1 MMAPDPCED
10 CERERKR
17 RTAQGSLL
25 VRNTKELT
33 WFAEPNLSE
42 GCERH
47 RSVEYDNVELW
58 PRKKPATAQTSVKH
72 DHHRGHTA
80 TTGAAHKKA
89 VVGADIQVDAIRLN
103 AAPMDGRKVCG
114 FHMHALEWHHM
125 QTLDVN
131 QILKVAKDASCDY
144 FHLSVVRWLGDLAK
158 TTTIKNC
165 NIDTN
170 YHLGLKLFRKVH
182 CFCGKDA
189 ALARGPAVASNTS
202 SPQPITTSS
211 NISDNDN
218 TGNKEYLIM
227 CAGRVYDKHTDNEMV
242 LQPGTDAYYNYNIR
256 SWINKSG
263 GFNNCSLQI
272 RLQKAIFDFNLWP
285 IHSRIPMTDWL
296 SQWFKPISLTPPTQA
311 LTVFPSEL
319 LSFER
324 PNELLTTIRD
334 PTAASSSKASAAALP
349 VPLIPITP
357 KPTLTLK
364 GLATVQDVGP
374 SALMGL
380 STGVQV
386 KERDQFYCATGLYEL
401 DKELNEA
408 FGRHAAA
415 VESIKERMSIL
426 SSQSEEQDRYHKEI
440 DMTGYPFVA
449 MLLCDTCKNSNSCN
463 FRVIPRA
470 RPSSPFSP
478 PPSPNKHKLGQGTTT
493 TTANQTAPT
502 TLRSTYIHLPSP
514 EGSDDEHIDAP
525 GAQVDELFDLLDPL
539 TGLIALETKLDQ
551 ADQELEH
558 TMTRHAMVFERTM
571 EIRSRLVL
579 DFIQCRGCCF
589 REAGLDVLPCHH
601 HFLCAECVER
611 IEFYLVLMA

>member
-10 CERERKR
+10 CERERKRKR

-33 WFAEPNLSE
+33 WFAEPNLGE

-47 RSVEYDNVELW
+47 RSVKYDNVELW

-80 TTGAAHKKA
+80 TTGAAHKNT

-144 FHLSVVRWLGDLAK
+144 FHLSVIRWLGDLAK

-189 ALARGPAVASNTS
+189 ALARGPAVATNTS
-202 SPQPITTSS
+202 SSQPTTTIS
-211 NISDNDN
+211 NRSNNDN
-218 TGNKEYLIM
+218 TGNKEYFIM
-227 CAGRVYDKHTDNEMV
+227 CAGRVYDKHTDYEM
-242 LQPGTDAYYNYNIR
+242 
-256 SWINKSG
+256 
-263 GFNNCSLQI
+263 I
-272 RLQKAIFDFNLWP
+272 RLQKAIFDFNLLSM
-285 IHSRIPMTDWL
+285 HSRIPMTDWL
-296 SQWFKPISLTPPTQA
+296 SQWFKPISLTPQTQA

-324 PNELLTTIRD
+324 TNELLTTISD
-334 PTAASSSKASAAALP
+334 PTAASSSKASAVALP

-357 KPTLTLK
+357 RPTLTLK
-364 GLATVQDVGP
+364 GPATVQDIGS

-386 KERDQFYCATGLYEL
+386 KERDQLNCATGFYEL

-408 FGRHAAA
+408 LGRHAAA
-415 VESIKERMSIL
+415 VESIKERMLML

-440 DMTGYPFVA
+440 DMTGYPSVA
-449 MLLCDTCKNSNSCN
+449 MLLCDKCKNSNSCN
-463 FRVIPRA
+463 VCVIPRA

-493 TTANQTAPT
+493 TTSNQTAPT
-502 TLRSTYIHLPSP
+502 TLRSTYIHFPSP

-525 GAQVDELFDLLDPL
+525 GGQVDELFDLLDSL
-539 TGLIALETKLDQ
+539 T
-551 ADQELEH
+551 
-558 TMTRHAMVFERTM
+558 
-571 EIRSRLVL
+571 
-579 DFIQCRGCCF
+579 
-589 REAGLDVLPCHH
+589 
-601 HFLCAECVER
+601 
-611 IEFYLVLMA
+611 

>member
-1 MMAPDPCED
+1 
-10 CERERKR
+10 
-17 RTAQGSLL
+17 
-25 VRNTKELT
+25 
-33 WFAEPNLSE
+33 
-42 GCERH
+42 
-47 RSVEYDNVELW
+47 
-58 PRKKPATAQTSVKH
+58 
-72 DHHRGHTA
+72 
-80 TTGAAHKKA
+80 
-89 VVGADIQVDAIRLN
+89 
-103 AAPMDGRKVCG
+103 MDGHKVCG

-189 ALARGPAVASNTS
+189 ALARGPAVPSNTS
-202 SPQPITTSS
+202 SSQPTTISS
-211 NISDNDN
+211 NRSNNDN
-218 TGNKEYLIM
+218 TGNKEYYIM
-227 CAGRVYDKHTDNEMV
+227 
-242 LQPGTDAYYNYNIR
+242 
-256 SWINKSG
+256 
-263 GFNNCSLQI
+263 
-272 RLQKAIFDFNLWP
+272 LQKAIFDFNLLP
-285 IHSRIPMTDWL
+285 IHSLIPMTDWL
-296 SQWFKPISLTPPTQA
+296 SQWFKPISLTPQTQA

-319 LSFER
+319 LSFECT
-324 PNELLTTIRD
+324 NELLTTIRD

-357 KPTLTLK
+357 RPTLTLK
-364 GLATVQDVGP
+364 GLATVQDIGP
-374 SALMGL
+374 SSLMGL
-380 STGVQV
+380 STGAQV
-386 KERDQFYCATGLYEL
+386 KERDQLNCATGLYEL

-408 FGRHAAA
+408 LGRHAAA
-415 VESIKERMSIL
+415 VESIKERMSML

-440 DMTGYPFVA
+440 DMTGYPSVA
-449 MLLCDTCKNSNSCN
+449 MLLCDKCKNSNSCN
-463 FRVIPRA
+463 FCVIPRA

-478 PPSPNKHKLGQGTTT
+478 LPSPNKHKLGQGTTT

-525 GAQVDELFDLLDPL
+525 GGQVDELFDLLDPL

-611 IEFYLVLMA
+611 IEFYLVLMV